1 MEDPARSIPSPSRK
15 RSGPLIQ
22 SRSAIIALGLITILT
37 FASSMAALALFLY
50 DSGQGGATLYE
61 NPLSLARDIAVD
73 LFLLISYGALHS
85 ALLLPEGRQILGRLA
100 QRGLQG
106 TLYGLF
112 ASITLLI
119 TIWCWRPLPGAIYIL
134 EGTPRLAMSL
144 AYVSAWAFMAWAMH
158 ATGPLAQPGIEQWW
172 NTLRGK
178 PTLYSDPRGGPYR
191 LVRHPIYLGM
201 IGMICL
207 TPNMTPGHLLI
218 SLTWTIY
225 MLLGAT
231 WKEGRML
238 DRAGDYEKYCS
249 QVPPFPFFP
258 RRPLASL
265 WRSLGLAG

>member
-1 MEDPARSIPSPSRK
+1 
-15 RSGPLIQ
+15 
-22 SRSAIIALGLITILT
+22 
-37 FASSMAALALFLY
+37 
-50 DSGQGGATLYE
+50 
-61 NPLSLARDIAVD
+61 
-73 LFLLISYGALHS
+73 
-85 ALLLPEGRQILGRLA
+85 
-100 QRGLQG
+100 
-106 TLYGLF
+106 
-112 ASITLLI
+112 
-119 TIWCWRPLPGAIYIL
+119 
-134 EGTPRLAMSL
+134 MSL